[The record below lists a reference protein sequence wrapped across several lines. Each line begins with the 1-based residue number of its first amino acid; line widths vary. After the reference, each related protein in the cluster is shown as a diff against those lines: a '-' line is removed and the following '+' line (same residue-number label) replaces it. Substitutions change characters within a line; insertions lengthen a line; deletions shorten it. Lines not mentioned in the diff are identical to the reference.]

1 MVTGTCYVVAHPL
14 KANVLSGHRR
24 GWFDMRDL
32 GAVLDHKKPLP
43 PSGNRSTGP
52 RSAPGSGPDSTQP
65 GKSTI
70 KVATALV

>member
-24 GWFDMRDL
+24 GWFDIRGL

-43 PSGNRSTGP
+43 PGN
-52 RSAPGSGPDSTQP
+52 
-65 GKSTI
+65 
-70 KVATALV
+70 